1 VSQERRHA
9 LFDCGCRHR
18 DRTTNSTGPTTERET
33 ELATSAGMLRVW
45 DEVGRNEP
53 VAACPGGCMRNA
65 EKQDTVLDW
74 LKAQISRASA

>member
-1 VSQERRHA
+1 MRYSIAAVVIA
-9 LFDCGCRHR
+9 TVL
-18 DRTTNSTGPTTERET
+18 TTSTEPTTAPRT

-45 DEVGRNEP
+45 DDVGRNEP

-65 EKQDTVLDW
+65 EKQDTILDW